1 MRYPEDMFKVQR
13 YQLAA
18 YHVTD
23 ADDFYKGN
31 DKWEVPEDPNN
42 RTQQQPPYRLSV
54 ATPGGGDTPTFS
66 LTSVFVPTKRSNLA
80 AFVSVD
86 ADASEEETYGT
97 LRVLRVAS
105 TINGPNQ
112 IANKIGTDEAVKNRL
127 LAFTSNNS
135 QAALFGNLLTLPI
148 EDHLLYVQPIY
159 TQRTSGQGN
168 FPVLRFIAVS
178 FGDTVG
184 VGVTLQEAIFNVL
197 DISGSAPPVDEP
209 GTGEPD
215 PGEPPT
221 GTLTQQVLNLL
232 ERADAQFKQAD
243 AALERGDLAGYAQ
256 HTKRAEN
263 LVSQALARAT
273 EAAANPKAPPD

>member
-1 MRYPEDMFKVQR
+1 VQR
-13 YQLAA
+13 FQLAA

-54 ATPGGGDTPTFS
+54 ATPNGGDTPTFS

-80 AFVSVD
+80 AFISVD
-86 ADASEEETYGT
+86 ADASEADDYGT

-197 DISGSAPPVDEP
+197 QISGSTPPPE
-209 GTGEPD
+209 E
-215 PGEPPT
+215 PGEPTPPGEPT
-221 GTLTQQVLNLL
+221 GTLSQQVLDLL
-232 ERADAQFKQAD
+232 ERADSQFRQAD
-243 AALERGDLAGYAQ
+243 EALAEGDLAGYAE
-256 HTKRAEN
+256 HTKNAER
-263 LVSQALARAT
+263 LVNQALAKAT
-273 EAAANPKAPPD
+273 QAAEEPKAKTE